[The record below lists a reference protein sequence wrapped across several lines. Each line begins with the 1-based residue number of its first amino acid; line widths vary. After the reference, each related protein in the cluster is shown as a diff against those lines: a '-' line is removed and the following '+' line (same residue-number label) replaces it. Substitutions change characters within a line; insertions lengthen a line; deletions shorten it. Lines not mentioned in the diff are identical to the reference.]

1 MATKVGA
8 PRKQHATYYYYYYFT
23 GGAACVFELSFYFII
38 F

>member
-1 MATKVGA
+1 MAIKVGA